1 MVNVRMVNR
10 AAGCLLLAVVGLL
23 AVGCGSNGSN
33 GPGLGNATFI
43 VNWPAPS
50 AQSVHSIEL
59 SLSDG
64 AHVVA
69 TRVINA
75 PSSSGQTKNTLGHL
89 PIGNLTVTATAYPQN
104 GAGGS
109 PMGAVNSL
117 LVVALTPTATVTI
130 SPAATVS
137 QIVINPSGPTLLTGQ
152 ILQLIATPE
161 DSQGDAVP
169 VPAANLTW
177 SSSSSGVA
185 SVDNTGKV
193 TANSLG
199 NAQITAQES
208 NSGKSATI
216 SLAVVQPDGGN
227 TSGLQSGSSWP
238 MFQANPYHSGFNSIL
253 GPQTNALLWDFVAG
267 GAFANSAPAIGA
279 NGTLYI
285 GSEDHN
291 LYAINST
298 TGAVNWKFQTKD
310 WVNSTPAI
318 GADGT
323 VYFGSNDHN
332 VYAVDGATGAKKW
345 SFNTGDVVTSSPVVG
360 PNGTVYV
367 GSDDDYVY
375 ALNGSNGNLI
385 WKFKAGNLVTSS
397 PAIGRNGLIYVGS
410 WDDKLYALN
419 ATSGALV
426 WSHPTGGSIENSPAI
441 GPDGTVYFGSN
452 DSNVYALDGNT
463 GAVKWVFQ
471 AQSSVQS
478 CPCIGPGGTLYI
490 CSLDGRLYALDDI
503 TGALKWDYQTGGS
516 VISSPVVG
524 SDGTVY
530 FGSEDGNVYAINGSN
545 GVLKWGYLTGNWV
558 TASPAIGPDGTVYI
572 GSLDHKLYAFK

>member
-1 MVNVRMVNR
+1 MVNVRKVNR
-10 AAGCLLLAVVGLL
+10 AAGYLLLAVVGLL

-33 GPGLGNATFI
+33 GPSLGNATFL
-43 VNWPAPS
+43 VNWPTPS
-50 AQSVHSIEL
+50 AGSAHSIEL
-59 SLSDG
+59 SISDG
-64 AHVVA
+64 AQVVA

-75 PSSSGQTKNTLGHL
+75 PSSSGQTTDTIGNI

-104 GAGGS
+104 GGGGS
-109 PMGAVNSL
+109 PIGAVNIL
-117 LVVALTPTATVTI
+117 LIVTLTPTATITI
-130 SPAATVS
+130 SPAGTIT
-137 QIVINPSGPTLLTGQ
+137 QIVIHPISPSLLTGQ

-169 VPAANLTW
+169 VPTANLTW
-177 SSSSSGVA
+177 ISTSSGVA

-199 NAQITAQES
+199 NTQITAHES
-208 NSGKSATI
+208 SSGKGATI
-216 SLAVVQPDGGN
+216 SLAVVRPDGGN

-238 MFQANPYHSGFNSIL
+238 MFQANPYHSGFSSIL

-279 NGTLYI
+279 DGTIYI

-298 TGAVNWKFQTKD
+298 TGTMKWTFQTND
-310 WVNSTPAI
+310 WVNSSPAI

-332 VYAVDGATGAKKW
+332 VYAVDGATGTKKW

-360 PNGTVYV
+360 PDGTVYV

-385 WKFKAGNLVTSS
+385 WKFKAGNLITSA
-397 PAIGRNGLIYVGS
+397 PAIGRNGLLYAGS

-419 ATSGALV
+419 ATSGAMV
-426 WSHPTGGSIENSPAI
+426 WSFTTGGSVENAPTI

-452 DSNVYALDGNT
+452 DSNVYALNGDT

-478 CPCIGPGGTLYI
+478 SPAIGPDGTLYI
-490 CSLDGRLYALDDI
+490 GSLDGRIYALDDM
-503 TGALKWDYQTGGS
+503 TGALKWDYQTAGS

-524 SDGTVY
+524 SDSTVY
-530 FGSEDGNVYAINGSN
+530 IGSEDGNVYAINGSN